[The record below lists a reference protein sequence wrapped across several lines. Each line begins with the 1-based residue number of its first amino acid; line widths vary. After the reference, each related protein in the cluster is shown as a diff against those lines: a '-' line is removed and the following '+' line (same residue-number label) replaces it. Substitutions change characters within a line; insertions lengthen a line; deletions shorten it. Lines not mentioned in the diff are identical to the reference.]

1 MEARLKKGTTIT
13 ILSKGN
19 KPNREQKTLL
29 DSISNGIVT
38 RMSQEILWSFDE
50 NDIFTEK
57 NIDGEML
64 YFPQDH
70 VLSGCGY
77 KKELF
82 EIN

>member
-1 MEARLKKGTTIT
+1 MESRLKRGTTLT
-13 ILSKGN
+13 ILSKAI
-19 KPNREQKTLL
+19 KEQKTLL
-29 DSISNGIVT
+29 DSISDGIIT
-38 RMSQEILWSFDE
+38 RMSQEVLWSFDE

-70 VLSGCGY
+70 VLLGCGF